1 MMEIDNIL
9 DALAYN
15 NVGSITQYCECTY
28 NDKTIEFRLIN
39 DEFGVIDD
47 IEFQV
52 NDDEWSL
59 EYPGEIDEDIEMI
72 LKAIDEAPYEVF
84 HKSDV
89 GATLKLNHESIK
101 PQNLPEHLKNTEFYV
116 DDEEGVFHF
125 SLIKNI
131 VVLE

>member
-1 MMEIDNIL
+1 MEINNIL
-9 DALAYN
+9 DALAYDD
-15 NVGSITQYCECTY
+15 VESITQYCECSY
-28 NDKTIEFRLIN
+28 NNKTVEFRLVN

-52 NDDEWSL
+52 SDDEWSL
-59 EYPGEIDEDIEMI
+59 EYPGEIDEDIQMI
-72 LKAIDEAPYEVF
+72 LNAIDEAPYEVF

-101 PQNLPEHLKNTEFYV
+101 PQNLPAHLKNTDFYV
-116 DDEEGVFHF
+116 DDEEGVFAF

-131 VVLE
+131 VILD

>member
-39 DEFGVIDD
+39 DEFGLIDD

-52 NDDEWSL
+52 NDDEW
-59 EYPGEIDEDIEMI
+59 
-72 LKAIDEAPYEVF
+72 
-84 HKSDV
+84 
-89 GATLKLNHESIK
+89 
-101 PQNLPEHLKNTEFYV
+101 
-116 DDEEGVFHF
+116 
-125 SLIKNI
+125 
-131 VVLE
+131 